1 MYHVKSLLREV
12 LAFILSLTES
22 ENYRFLMQF
31 PTLRILSYI
40 FPFAVD
46 FKSRE

>member
-1 MYHVKSLLREV
+1 MYHVKSLREV

-22 ENYRFLMQF
+22 ENDRFLMQL

-40 FPFAVD
+40 SPFAVD